1 MTKPTNN
8 IDGKLRIY
16 GNLSLLE
23 MAPVLLAA
31 RRIYAGKT
39 VIEHGGVMSLWGKPY
54 DLPSLDATGK
64 SDVAAN
70 SETQVL
76 RSSFANP
83 DLRIIFTLAVCPYR
97 IICRRLAGI
106 ARLADLRGKRIGT
119 MPKSSGAYF
128 LDRMLRTVGLTEQ
141 DVISVPFMAKTAA
154 PLSLMPQALRNGEI
168 DAVAVWEPESQ
179 KAKLAIG
186 ADAIEFCDPGV
197 YHELFN
203 LCSTQAHLDD
213 AATRQKIVAFVRAL
227 ITATMQLQRDPQEAR
242 LLVAQA
248 AGLDIKS
255 VENSWPYLT
264 YPGTLTTDLLD
275 ILLPADVW
283 VAGETGRAPRTLNE
297 LAQLIDG
304 SVLRDA
310 LAA

>member
-1 MTKPTNN
+1 MTQSTPHM
-8 IDGKLRIY
+8 DGKLRIY

-31 RRIYAGKT
+31 RRDFAGKT
-39 VIEHGGVMSLWGKPY
+39 IIEHGGVMSLWGKPY
-54 DLPSLDATGK
+54 DLPSLDAAGK
-64 SDVAAN
+64 SDIAAN

-76 RSSFANP
+76 RSSFGNP

-97 IICRRLAGI
+97 IICRRSAGI
-106 ARLADLRGKRIGT
+106 ARLEDLRGKRIGT

-141 DVISVPFMAKTAA
+141 DVTSVPFMAKTPA
-154 PLSLMPQALRNGEI
+154 PLSLMPQALRSGDI

-179 KAKLAIG
+179 KTKLAIG
-186 ADAIEFCDPGV
+186 TDAIEFCDAAI

-203 LCSTQAHLDD
+203 LCTAQANLDD
-213 AATRQKIVAFVRAL
+213 PAMRQKIVAFVRAL
-227 ITATMQLQRDPQEAR
+227 IAATAQLQRDPHEAR

-248 AGLDIKS
+248 AGLTIES
-255 VENSWPYLT
+255 VVDSWPYLT
-264 YPGTLTTDLLD
+264 YPATLATDLLD
-275 ILLPADVW
+275 VLCHADVW
-283 VAGETGRAPRTLNE
+283 VAKETRRAPRTRYE
-297 LAQLIDG
+297 LSQLIDD
-304 SVLRDA
+304 SVLREA